1 MFHCFP
7 ILLRCLGWSKEIIN
21 FSKINFIPN
30 MKQKFSLKLRNLG
43 LKKIKKQRGHDRPP
57 GVWKVEVDQV
67 RTLRRWW
74 WQQAALLDS

>member
-1 MFHCFP
+1 
-7 ILLRCLGWSKEIIN
+7 
-21 FSKINFIPN
+21 